1 MKNNLFLISISLFL
15 MVFSIKAQT
24 SLTVAEDFSMKS
36 TIGQTYN
43 LFPYLDEGKI
53 VVLTF
58 FTTT

>member
-15 MVFSIKAQT
+15 MVFSVTAQT
-24 SLTVAEDFSMKS
+24 NVKEAEDISMKS

>member
-1 MKNNLFLISISLFL
+1 

>member
-1 MKNNLFLISISLFL
+1 

-36 TIGQTYN
+36 TIGQPYN